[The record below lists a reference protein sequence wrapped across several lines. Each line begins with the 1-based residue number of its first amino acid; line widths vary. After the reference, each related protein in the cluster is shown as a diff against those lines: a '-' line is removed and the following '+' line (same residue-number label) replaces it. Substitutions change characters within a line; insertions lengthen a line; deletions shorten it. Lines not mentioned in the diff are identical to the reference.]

1 MRGQTVTGQDVILNI
16 TIYGTVIKHTGN
28 TLNLNYRGTR
38 VHVWIHPPLS
48 YVLSDDLTVLGQ
60 ALLSYRIQ

>member
-48 YVLSDDLTVLGQ
+48 YVLSDD
-60 ALLSYRIQ
+60 